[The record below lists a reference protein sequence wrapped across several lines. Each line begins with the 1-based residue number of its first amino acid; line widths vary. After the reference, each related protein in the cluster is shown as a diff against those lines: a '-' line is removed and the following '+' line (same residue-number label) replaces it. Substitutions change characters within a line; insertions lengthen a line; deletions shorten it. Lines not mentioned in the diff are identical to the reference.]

1 MELDLSRL
9 NNLAVVVI
17 DENKQATKQSQ
28 KQREVKGEYK
38 TIINP
43 QKPSEGKIDGID
55 GIRILQ
61 KKAGQNKA
69 EQDRIKEVYRQ
80 HQENTIKSNQLQT
93 EILKGVRAGESVY
106 ILFLKASKAITLMT
120 GNTAFYSQ
128 IEAEAKTIYGE
139 GLLQKAPLQIELQET
154 EQGLQRLKEALERE
168 LSGDSSQRMK
178 NAIKAHE
185 ARIAELKEL
194 IEKGAENL
202 GNA

>member
-9 NNLAVVVI
+9 NSLAFVVI
-17 DENKQATKQSQ
+17 DENKQATKQPQ
-28 KQREVKGEYK
+28 KQPKAEGEYK
-38 TIINP
+38 TTITP
-43 QKPSEGKIDGID
+43 QKPTEGNLEGID

-61 KKAGQNKA
+61 KQANRNKA
-69 EQDRIKEVYRQ
+69 EQDRIQEIYRQ
-80 HQENTIKSNQLQT
+80 HQENSIKSNQLQT

-106 ILFLKASKAITLMT
+106 SLFLKASKAISLMT

-139 GLLQKAPLQIELQET
+139 GLLQKAPLQIEIQET
-154 EQGLQRLKEALERE
+154 EQRLHRLREAQKRE

-185 ARIAELKEL
+185 ARIAELQEL

-202 GNA
+202 G

>member
-9 NNLAVVVI
+9 NSLAFVVI
-17 DENKQATKQSQ
+17 DENKQATKQPQ
-28 KQREVKGEYK
+28 KQPEAEGEYK
-38 TIINP
+38 TTINP
-43 QKPSEGKIDGID
+43 QKPTEGNLEGID

-61 KKAGQNKA
+61 KQANRNKA
-69 EQDRIKEVYRQ
+69 EQDRIQEIYRQ
-80 HQENTIKSNQLQT
+80 HQENSIKSNQLQT

-106 ILFLKASKAITLMT
+106 SLFLKASQAISLMT

-139 GLLQKAPLQIELQET
+139 GLLQKAPLQIEIQET
-154 EQGLQRLKEALERE
+154 EQRLHRLREAQKRE

-185 ARIAELKEL
+185 ARIAELTEL
-194 IEKGAENL
+194 MEKGTENL
-202 GNA
+202 G

>member
-1 MELDLSRL
+1 MELDLSKL
-9 NNLAVVVI
+9 NNLAFVVVE
-17 DENKQATKQSQ
+17 DEKQAPEQPQ
-28 KQREVKGEYK
+28 KQQEAEGEYK

-43 QKPSEGKIDGID
+43 QKPLQDDLEGID

-61 KKAGQNKA
+61 RKADQNKA
-69 EQDRIKEVYRQ
+69 ERDHIKEVYRQ

-106 ILFLKASKAITLMT
+106 SLFLKASKAITLMT

-154 EQGLQRLKEALERE
+154 QERLTKLREAEQRE
-168 LSGDSSQRMK
+168 LDGDSKERIK
-178 NAIKAHE
+178 RAIKAHE
-185 ARIAELKEL
+185 AKIADLESL
-194 IEKGAENL
+194 IQRERTIA
-202 GNA
+202 

>member
-1 MELDLSRL
+1 
-9 NNLAVVVI
+9 
-17 DENKQATKQSQ
+17 
-28 KQREVKGEYK
+28 
-38 TIINP
+38 
-43 QKPSEGKIDGID
+43 
-55 GIRILQ
+55 
-61 KKAGQNKA
+61 
-69 EQDRIKEVYRQ
+69 
-80 HQENTIKSNQLQT
+80 
-93 EILKGVRAGESVY
+93 
-106 ILFLKASKAITLMT
+106 MT

-139 GLLQKAPLQIELQET
+139 GLLQKALLQIE
-154 EQGLQRLKEALERE
+154 LQRLKEALERE

>member
-1 MELDLSRL
+1 MELDLSKL
-9 NNLAVVVI
+9 NNLAFVVV
-17 DENKQATKQSQ
+17 EGEKQAPEQPQ
-28 KQREVKGEYK
+28 KPQEAEGEYK

-43 QKPSEGKIDGID
+43 QKPLQDDLEGID

-61 KKAGQNKA
+61 RKADQNKA
-69 EQDRIKEVYRQ
+69 ERDHIKEVYRQ
-80 HQENTIKSNQLQT
+80 HQENTIKSTQLQT

-106 ILFLKASKAITLMT
+106 SLFLKASKAITLMT

-154 EQGLQRLKEALERE
+154 EQRLKRLREAQERE

-185 ARIAELKEL
+185 ARIAELQEL

-202 GNA
+202 G

>member
-9 NNLAVVVI
+9 NSLAFVVI
-17 DENKQATKQSQ
+17 DENKQATKQPQ
-28 KQREVKGEYK
+28 KQPEAEGEYK
-38 TIINP
+38 TTINP
-43 QKPSEGKIDGID
+43 QKPTEGNLEGID

-61 KKAGQNKA
+61 KQANRNKA
-69 EQDRIKEVYRQ
+69 EQDRIQEIYRQ
-80 HQENTIKSNQLQT
+80 HQENSIKSNQLQT

-106 ILFLKASKAITLMT
+106 SLFLKASQAISLMT

-139 GLLQKAPLQIELQET
+139 GLLQKAPLQIEIQET
-154 EQGLQRLKEALERE
+154 EQRLHRLREAQKRE

-185 ARIAELKEL
+185 ARIAELTEL

-202 GNA
+202 G